1 MFNAIFMP
9 PFNIMKVFSQFPWK
23 YGIYSTPEFLEH
35 FDSKLEGK
43 PEAQPRYQT
52 QEDLPG
58 GVSDKERIVN
68 STADESGSC
77 FLRSKE

>member
-23 YGIYSTPEFLEH
+23 YGIFSTPEFLEH

-43 PEAQPRYQT
+43 PEAQPRY
-52 QEDLPG
+52 
-58 GVSDKERIVN
+58 
-68 STADESGSC
+68 
-77 FLRSKE
+77 